1 LIDGAGLGSVTGDVT
16 MQRYLIA
23 GFGYKYFSPPVQNET
38 VNSFSSTV
46 DLNAAFPNFYNYIED
61 QASSGFTSYTN
72 PANPLYPLQG
82 YAADFGAS
90 TVQKTVSMTGLVNNG
105 TLSATLYNHNQ
116 LYTKGFNLVG
126 NPYPSPINWDASSG
140 LTRTNVDNAVYFFN
154 SGTVSQYTGAYSTY
168 INGVSS
174 DGIAGPV
181 IASMQGFFVHVTD
194 GSYPVTGTL
203 AMDNNIRVNDLSPV
217 FHKSMAVRMDAQRSV
232 PRMLLR
238 LSAGFSDHSNS
249 SDPMVLYSNSG
260 AKKTFDKER
269 DAIKLMNIDELV
281 PNLYAIGTDA
291 SKLVVKALEGLDST
305 IVIPLGIQTQRDGNV
320 IFNLRNLENWPS
332 GLNLYLTDALTG
344 TNHDLQQNPVYTV
357 NLKKGVVENRFSLR
371 AVASQDKVST
381 NGDVYAI
388 FGSNGALFL
397 RIKLMNEQSGYLMIS
412 NTLGQVISRKKI
424 DGNGVYQLDQLVP
437 NVVYLVSFLTSKGTH
452 TTKVQITGK

>member
-1 LIDGAGLGSVTGDVT
+1 
-16 MQRYLIA
+16 
-23 GFGYKYFSPPVQNET
+23 
-38 VNSFSSTV
+38 
-46 DLNAAFPNFYNYIED
+46 
-61 QASSGFTSYTN
+61 
-72 PANPLYPLQG
+72 
-82 YAADFGAS
+82 
-90 TVQKTVSMTGLVNNG
+90 
-105 TLSATLYNHNQ
+105 
-116 LYTKGFNLVG
+116 
-126 NPYPSPINWDASSG
+126 
-140 LTRTNVDNAVYFFN
+140 
-154 SGTVSQYTGAYSTY
+154 
-168 INGVSS
+168 
-174 DGIAGPV
+174 
-181 IASMQGFFVHVTD
+181 MQGFFVHVTD